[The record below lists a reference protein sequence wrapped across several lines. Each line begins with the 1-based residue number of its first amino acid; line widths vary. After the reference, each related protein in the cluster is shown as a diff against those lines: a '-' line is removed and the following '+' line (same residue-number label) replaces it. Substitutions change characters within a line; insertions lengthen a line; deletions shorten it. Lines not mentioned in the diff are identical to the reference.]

1 MMDRDDIKE
10 EIKRRTDIV
19 ELVSQYVTLQ
29 RAGRRMKARCPF
41 HEEKT
46 PSFFVDP
53 ATGLWKCFGC
63 GEGGDVFSF
72 LMKIEGLSF
81 PEAAERLAER
91 VGLVWRASPV
101 SDQRARLRKQVQKAT
116 DIAARHF
123 QANLRGPQGAAAR
136 RYLQRRGFTAETIER
151 FRLGFA
157 LNSWDDLLRALA
169 RNGIDGKTA
178 VQAGLARTRD
188 SGGQYDWFRNRII
201 FPILDAG
208 GRVIA
213 FGGRTLDPDE
223 AAKYI
228 NSPDTPIFQKGRTV
242 YGLHA
247 AWRGMADSKQAVV
260 VEGYTDVISL
270 HQAGFNN
277 VVACMGTALSREH
290 LRVLGRYVEQVVL
303 CYDADAAGIQAAL
316 RNAALF
322 EASNVD
328 VRIAVLPAGQD
339 PDEVVRQQGAE
350 AFRRIIQQATS
361 VVEYRLQIIFERH
374 KSQGAEGLS
383 RAAREAAAVLVE
395 VPDHIRR
402 DMFVVRAADRWAAG
416 DTARHEAMQGALRAE
431 ILRRQQ
437 QQRRGWGR
445 GRTGRGGAP
454 SSLITE
460 TLAKSAAGLPRW
472 RRRLEEELLAIALQD
487 EAQARRIVQKLAPED
502 FADPRHRRIMAAVQ
516 QHLQEAKTF
525 EPSRVIDGLQENEG
539 TKAKGVE
546 LLLSDIQS
554 NDIQEVVTAAIA
566 KLRKYRL
573 SGGLREKYE
582 IAGEELVEAEGMA
595 DEDFELLQR
604 RIVER
609 ANRGELSHDDPDY
622 QRYLRLVALFHGK
635 GRGEFV
641 EYNGRIGAGNGD
653 HAAADNSDQQADEQA
668 DKLNDEGS

>member
-1 MMDRDDIKE
+1 
-10 EIKRRTDIV
+10 
-19 ELVSQYVTLQ
+19 
-29 RAGRRMKARCPF
+29 MKARCPF